1 MSKKRTIDD
10 VVKKDR
16 EYWTAVMDDALI
28 DALLHQHHLGN
39 RNGSVFTTHAYDNI
53 VKELQEKFEKPIDKQ
68 KVKNR
73 IKTIKSN
80 WSECYDVFKNG
91 LSGFAWSPITKMWSA
106 EPEVWESLIQAKPK
120 AKELKNKPIPN
131 YDKLVELYGK
141 DRATGEQSETAS
153 EMRQQWATSTGEG
166 SMENIEDVDHLVAQN
181 EVTLESCENVVDN
194 NVGEASSKAKKRKTS
209 KNEDMEQIMGAIQD
223 VALAMREGNS
233 ALREGYLIFE
243 RSLARLPIPEQDV
256 FHLLDEIGIDSRLR
270 MRAYLYL
277 IKNPDMLRAFIGYPV
292 EERKELLFTMMS
304 NP

>member
-1 MSKKRTIDD
+1 MSEKRTIDD

-53 VKELQEKFEKPIDKQ
+53 VKELREKFEKPIDKQ

-73 IKTIKSN
+73 IKTIKYN
-80 WSECYDVFKNG
+80 WSDCYDVFKNG

-141 DRATGEQSETAS
+141 DRATGEQSETAL
-153 EMRQQWATSTGEG
+153 EMRQRWATSTGEG
-166 SMENIEDVDHLVAQN
+166 SMENIEDIDHLVAQN
-181 EVTLESCENVVDN
+181 EVTLESCDNVGDN

-223 VALAMREGNS
+223 VALAMREGN
-233 ALREGYLIFE
+233 LIFE

-277 IKNPDMLRAFIGYPV
+277 IKNLDMLRAFIGYPV

-304 NP
+304 SP